1 MFFNALGKEDY
12 DVLLAYTV
20 LGAILT
26 VLGNLIADIAISIA
40 DPRVRL
46 D

>member
-1 MFFNALGKEDY
+1 M
-12 DVLLAYTV
+12 LAYTV

-26 VLGNLIADIAISIA
+26 VLGNLFADIAIAVA

>member
-1 MFFNALGKEDY
+1 MI
-12 DVLLAYTV
+12 

-26 VLGNLIADIAISIA
+26 VLGNLIADIAITVA

-46 D
+46 G